1 MYTQNAEQLE
11 KSFKKVIEKY
21 ELKISTGLN
30 NGYLP
35 LEDGIPFIEVY
46 QAKKMTVKHGK
57 KIMQEIANEMDICV
71 IFNRVENSYGSGT
84 LIGFMDLDF
93 KKFNETPKSS
103 IPALSE
109 DPEVLEY
116 LTEEDFGKR
125 IEPDSCV

>member
-11 KSFKKVIEKY
+11 KSLKKVIEKY
-21 ELKISTGLN
+21 ELKMFTGLN

-35 LEDGIPFIEVY
+35 LEDGIPFLEVY
-46 QAKKMTVKHGK
+46 QNKKMTVKQGRE
-57 KIMQEIANEMDICV
+57 IMQEIANEMGICV
-71 IFNRVENSYGSGT
+71 IFNRVENSHGCGT
-84 LIGFMDLDF
+84 LKGFMDLDF
-93 KKFNETPKSS
+93 NKFNENPKES

-125 IEPDSCV
+125 ITPNN